1 MKDLPLFD
9 GLKPEER
16 MKILDLAVK
25 REFAPGH
32 LLFEEGREKEAL
44 YLITRGQVKLW
55 KALPGGKKVTIWIAG
70 PGDVLG
76 EDSLFKDGAHQKS
89 ATVTEE
95 AFICTCFKSEFE
107 RFVKENPD
115 LAVRIIKSLGE
126 KLSQSESWRGLLA
139 GHDKKTQLGQ
149 LLLRLSGKFGRS
161 TDEGNRTALEITHQ
175 ELAQFLGASRVTV
188 TNSLSELP
196 GVKTENSHIHLEKD
210 RLEGFIEG

>member
-16 MKILDLAVK
+16 MQILDLAVK
-25 REFAPGH
+25 REFEPGH

-55 KALPGGKKVTIWIAG
+55 KSLPGGKRVTIWMAG

-76 EDSLFKDGAHQKS
+76 EDSLFKDATHQKS
-89 ATVTEE
+89 ATVNEE

-107 RFVKENPD
+107 RFVKGNPG

-149 LLLRLSGKFGRS
+149 LLLRLSGKFGS
-161 TDEGNRTALEITHQ
+161 SADEGDGIELEITHQ

-196 GVKTENSHIHLEKD
+196 GVKTENSHLHLEKE
-210 RLEGFIEG
+210 RLEGFIED